1 MIETERLCLIPLTAG
16 QLRLWLEDV
25 QTLENELNCTYRAEP
40 LEGLFK
46 NIVSGQLDKT
56 GNDADNYLFH
66 SFWFIVRKTDRV
78 VVGSCDFKD
87 VPNENGEV
95 EIGYGLGKEYEGAG
109 YMTEAIKAFCEWA
122 MARKEISQ
130 VVAETETNNPKSEN
144 VLKRAGFTLYEQN
157 DSKWWRYRH
166 GNKHK

>member
-1 MIETERLCLIPLTAG
+1 LIETERLCLIPLTAG

-66 SFWFIVRKTDRV
+66 SFWFIIRKTDRV